1 MPFCRHCGSRTETGQ
16 KFCEECGAPIVAIQ
30 PAPFASPSEQPG
42 PEHPP
47 GTPGDGT
54 PGVPVPGP
62 EATAPHRK
70 EQPAVAAR
78 SSAGKILIAVL
89 VFAIVLGAAA
99 WYIGMPLLHGN
110 GVPGTG
116 FSAVTTAPTTH
127 PAVTPDTPRMT
138 TPATTVPPTP
148 TPIMTVEDRYS
159 ETYEVIY
166 TSNRSY
172 QYGEKVTFPYALI
185 EPPLYVKFNV
195 TPAMVNDT
203 KIADIGLSS
212 EHVVYAVYPDPHAWF
227 EVQVLDAANGAVIES
242 RGFGVSKGYSDQ
254 ERQEF
259 MVRKSGDYIV
269 EISGSM
275 VSVITEI
282 RKGTT

>member
-1 MPFCRHCGSRTETGQ
+1 MPFCRYCGSRTEPGQ
-16 KFCEECGAPIVAIQ
+16 KFCEECGAPIVTIQ
-30 PAPFASPSEQPG
+30 PAPPAPAAEQPG
-42 PEHPP
+42 PEQPLDRQDAGAAGPP
-47 GTPGDGT
+47 
-54 PGVPVPGP
+54 VPVPGTDVP
-62 EATAPHRK
+62 YRK
-70 EQPAVAAR
+70 EHPAIATPP
-78 SSAGKILIAVL
+78 SSGKILAVILAIAI
-89 VFAIVLGAAA
+89 IVGAAA
-99 WYIGMPLLHGN
+99 WYAGMPLMKGEPI
-110 GVPGTG
+110 PGMG
-116 FSAVTTAPTTH
+116 LSAVTTVPTTN
-127 PAVTPDTPRMT
+127 PAITPETPRMT

-148 TPIMTVEDRYS
+148 IPVLTVEDRYR

-172 QYGEKVTFPYALI
+172 QYGERVTFPYNLSQ
-185 EPPLYVKFNV
+185 PPLYVKFNV

-227 EVQVLDAANGAVIES
+227 EVKVLDAANGAVIES
-242 RGFGVSKGYSDQ
+242 RGFGVSKGYSEQ

-259 MVRKSGDYIV
+259 MVRKSGDFII

-275 VSVITEI
+275 VYVITEI